1 MANCRFCQIQVGNRR
16 PAPTMDESLD
26 LDRSRPRR
34 TTTPLISSPQVS
46 PSSTINRRV
55 RPSRR
60 RTRPRHFDSSP
71 DLDVPR
77 GCEKTLHFPSK
88 TLRDFIDS
96 QVRQHATC
104 NECRQNPQRPRQ
116 PIPQLSQST
125 SARRPLQD
133 VTNQF
138 VNRPLPINR
147 PSLNIQNRSV
157 PPLTC

>member
-1 MANCRFCQIQVGNRR
+1 MGIRR
-16 PAPTMDESLD
+16 PASPMDESLTSMD
-26 LDRSRPRR
+26 LDRSRLRR
-34 TTTPLISSPQVS
+34 TTTPLISSPQIFPS
-46 PSSTINRRV
+46 PTINHRYV
-55 RPSRR
+55 RLSRK

-77 GCEKTLHFPSK
+77 GCEKTVHFPSR

-96 QVRQHATC
+96 QGRQHATC

-116 PIPQLSQST
+116 PIQQSLQST

-147 PSLNIQNRSV
+147 PSSNIQNRFV
-157 PPLTC
+157 APLTC